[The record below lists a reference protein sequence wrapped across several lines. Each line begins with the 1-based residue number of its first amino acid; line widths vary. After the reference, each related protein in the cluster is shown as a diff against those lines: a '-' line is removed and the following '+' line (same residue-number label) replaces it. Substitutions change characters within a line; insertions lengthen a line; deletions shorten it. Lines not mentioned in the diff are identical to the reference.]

1 MKSNVC
7 ASILDIG
14 QQPMTP
20 ITANTNWKPCVQTTH
35 VINLISKWYP
45 WSTCVNISKLKVT

>member
-14 QQPMTP
+14 RQPMTA
-20 ITANTNWKPCVQTTH
+20 ITANTNWKPCVQPNFKI
-35 VINLISKWYP
+35 VSLVNLCK
-45 WSTCVNISKLKVT
+45 